1 MRDLFSEG
9 SEYYAA
15 FRPGYPPSLAEH
27 VLEYTKERKT
37 AWDCATGNGQAAIL
51 FSPYFEKVIATD
63 LSEKQI
69 SNAIKA
75 ENIHYRIAI
84 AEDSG
89 IEENSIDLVMVAQ
102 AYHWFDPIKFEMEV
116 RRVCKPGA
124 IIAVWGYSLFQ
135 TEDETLNQAIETFYS
150 VTTGPYWDPERKMLE
165 EKYQHI
171 SFPYEELTPYESQK
185 IVNWTSAKL
194 EGYLN
199 SWSAVKH
206 YKDSNG
212 TNPVPAFIDSI
223 RDLLPEEFQVMFPLF
238 MRLGRV

>member
-27 VLEYTKERKT
+27 VLEYTIDRNT

-51 FSPYFEKVIATD
+51 FSPYFNNIIATD
-63 LSEKQI
+63 LSEQQLA
-69 SNAIKA
+69 NAVKA
-75 ENIHYRIAI
+75 DNIHYRAAI
-84 AEDSG
+84 AEDSQ
-89 IEENSIDLVMVAQ
+89 IENNSIDLVTVAQ
-102 AYHWFDPIKFEMEV
+102 AYHWFDPEKFEREV

-124 IIAVWGYSLFQ
+124 IIAIWGYSLFQ
-135 TEDETLNQAIETFYS
+135 TEDETLNQAIESFYS
-150 VTTGPYWDPERKMLE
+150 ITTGPYWDPERKMLE
-165 EKYQHI
+165 EKYQNI
-171 SFPYEELTPYESQK
+171 SFPYEELSPYESQM
-185 IVNWTSAKL
+185 IINWSPAKL

-212 TNPVPAFIDSI
+212 SNPVPAFMDSI
-223 RDLLPEEFQVMFPLF
+223 QDLLQEEFQVMFPLF